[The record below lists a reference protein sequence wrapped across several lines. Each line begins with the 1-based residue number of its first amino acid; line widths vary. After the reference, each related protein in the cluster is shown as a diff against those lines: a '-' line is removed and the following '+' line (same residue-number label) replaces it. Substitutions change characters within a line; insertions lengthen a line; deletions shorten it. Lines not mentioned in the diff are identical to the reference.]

1 MNFKSSGA
9 WLLVLF
15 LGFVFTQPLFKV
27 ERQLLRNPYEFKI
40 MNNGS
45 PSLSLVGTNSR
56 FTEHYLKRAHK
67 KKEPRRVFTRMKDV
81 DDKLHRFYNRFTYG

>member
-1 MNFKSSGA
+1 
-9 WLLVLF
+9 
-15 LGFVFTQPLFKV
+15 
-27 ERQLLRNPYEFKI
+27 